1 MNNIV
6 RFKVLWNSLAFIMLF
21 LFASQSIAESPKTER
36 AEMLTIGLSVW
47 SGYPTSVL
55 GFKAGLAA
63 EGLVEGRDLR
73 FIVGNA
79 NGDKEKQRQV
89 AESFKNA
96 EVDLVYSLT
105 TPGTMIVKK
114 ILPPITP
121 IVFSIVTYPADSG
134 LIESFDYSGNNLV
147 GTSNFVPY
155 PNYIFMLEKIL
166 PDIKSVAIFHRKGE
180 PNSKIQAIN
189 LRRILRKRGVEVT
202 IVEPANHDEVEYMA
216 TALVSKV
223 DCFIVT
229 TDTLMQAG
237 GEKILIKLSLSR
249 NIPILSSNKA
259 GIENGATFGPVAD
272 FYTIGKISGG
282 IAANILKNKRRPTQL
297 NSQVQDPPQFLVNP
311 KSLKRLGLTIPSDL
325 NVTYTQ

>member
-6 RFKVLWNSLAFIMLF
+6 RFKMLWYCLTVAILSTTVV
-21 LFASQSIAESPKTER
+21 AEPFDSRDQT
-36 AEMLTIGLSVW
+36 LVIGLSVW
-47 SGYPTSVL
+47 SGYPTSVS
-55 GFKAGLAA
+55 GFKAGLAEA
-63 EGLVEGRDLR
+63 GLVEGKNVR
-73 FIVGNA
+73 FVVGNA
-79 NGDKEKQRQV
+79 DGDKEKQKQV
-89 AESFKNA
+89 VESFKLA

-105 TPGTMIVKK
+105 TPGTMIVKE
-114 ILPPITP
+114 IMPSTTP

-166 PDIKSVAIFHRKGE
+166 PEVKSVAIFHRKGE

-189 LRRILRKRGVEVT
+189 LRRILRKRGVEVS
-202 IVEPANHDEVEYMA
+202 IVEPSNHDEVEFMA
-216 TALVSKV
+216 LAIVDKV

-237 GEKILIKLSLSR
+237 GEKILIRLSLAR
-249 NIPILSSNKA
+249 KIPILSSNKA

-282 IAANILKNKRRPTQL
+282 IAANILKNKTRPTQL
-297 NSQVQDPPQFLVNP
+297 NSQLQDPPQFLVNP
-311 KSLKRLGLTIPSDL
+311 ISLKRLGLTIPSDL
-325 NVTYTQ
+325 NVSYTQ